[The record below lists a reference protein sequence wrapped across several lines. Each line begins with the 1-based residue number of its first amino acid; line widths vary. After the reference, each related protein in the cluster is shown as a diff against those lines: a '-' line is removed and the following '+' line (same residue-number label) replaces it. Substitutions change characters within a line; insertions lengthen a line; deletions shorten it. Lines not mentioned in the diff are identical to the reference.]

1 MLTSRDHVTWKYV
14 QNEYFLVTHVVIAI
28 LTDVDNYL
36 VLERRTETHIGK
48 ICDQEWKLETS
59 LTTREDIV
67 VIRNRQ
73 LVEIIHDYKLREIFS
88 KQGLA

>member
-14 QNEYFLVTHVVIAI
+14 QNEYFPVTHVVIAI

-36 VLERRTETHIGK
+36 VLERKTETHIGK